1 VLQIVA
7 KDRVAIVTGAGRG
20 LGIAVGLALSQQGA
34 KVVLCD
40 IELALVEQ
48 VADDIRSRGGEAL
61 ALGHDISNL
70 AEIEQLVQTV
80 VTHYGRLD
88 ILVNN
93 AGICPRI
100 SIDEMTEASYDQIM
114 NVNLKSVFFLS
125 RAAGNIMKSRGWGR
139 IVNVSSIGGR
149 TGGIYNAT
157 VYGASK
163 AGMMAMTKAFARHF
177 APYNVLVNCVAPGTV
192 NTRLMANLSK
202 ESLQASI
209 NQVPLKRLAD
219 PAEIAQV
226 IVFLASE
233 GASYMTGAIVD
244 VNGGALMP

>member
-1 VLQIVA
+1 MVA
-7 KDRVAIVTGAGRG
+7 KDRVAVVTGAGRG
-20 LGIAVGLALSQQGA
+20 LGTAVGQAFSQQGA

-48 VADDIRSRGGEAL
+48 VADEIRARGGEAL
-61 ALGHDISNL
+61 ALGHDISNP
-70 AEIEQLVQTV
+70 AEIEQLVKTV
-80 VTHYGRLD
+80 VAQYGRLD
-88 ILVNN
+88 ILFNN

-100 SIDEMTEASYDQIM
+100 SIDDMTEANYDQIM

-125 RAAGNIMKSRGWGR
+125 RAAGNIMKSQGWGR

-163 AGMMAMTKAFARHF
+163 AGMIAMTKAFARHF
-177 APYNVLVNCVAPGTV
+177 APHNVLVNCVAPGTV
-192 NTRLMANLSK
+192 NTRLMANLSQ
-202 ESLQASI
+202 ESLEASI